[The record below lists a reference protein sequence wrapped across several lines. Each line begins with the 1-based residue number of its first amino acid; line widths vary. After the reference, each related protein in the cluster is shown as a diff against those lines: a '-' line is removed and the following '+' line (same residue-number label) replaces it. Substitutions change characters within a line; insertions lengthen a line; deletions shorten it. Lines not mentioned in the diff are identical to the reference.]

1 MPVMGAC
8 YIGVLFH
15 AFYYYW
21 AEEILFTGGQFFF
34 EAKSNRKPESA
45 GPVTA
50 TDRQRLSP
58 ICRDPA
64 LCYRDPGWTFK

>member
-50 TDRQRLSP
+50 TDRQKTQPHLSGSRIVLSGSRL
-58 ICRDPA
+58 DV
-64 LCYRDPGWTFK
+64 